1 MVPFSYQH
9 LLATVR
15 VPVTRPERLWK
26 TLWPPATPGQYT
38 LRMER
43 GGGFQGSISLQIGQK
58 FRQILKILP
67 EELDSKLARNHC
79 ILLKFKLSVTTF
91 Q

>member
-9 LLATVR
+9 LLTTVR
-15 VPVTRPERLWK
+15 VPETRSERLWK

-43 GGGFQGSISLQIGQK
+43 GGGHPGGHKGGRSRSGAPIFSEN
-58 FRQILKILP
+58 F
-67 EELDSKLARNHC
+67 
-79 ILLKFKLSVTTF
+79 
-91 Q
+91 

>member
-43 GGGFQGSISLQIGQK
+43 GGGFGVN
-58 FRQILKILP
+58 FAPDRPKIP
-67 EELDSKLARNHC
+67 TDFENFA
-79 ILLKFKLSVTTF
+79 
-91 Q
+91 

>member
-9 LLATVR
+9 LLGTVR
-15 VPVTRPERLWK
+15 VPETRPERLWK

-43 GGGFQGSISLQIGQK
+43 GGGIQGGVNLAPERQKNSTDFQN
-58 FRQILKILP
+58 F
-67 EELDSKLARNHC
+67 A
-79 ILLKFKLSVTTF
+79 
-91 Q
+91 